1 MKPVFNAGRNIAL
14 KVPSHEYNR
23 TVSFYRDVLGLE
35 TEESVSDAGESV
47 VFQFGDKRLWVD
59 NVDSISQA
67 EIWLEVV
74 TDDID
79 AASAYLEGKDCTRRD
94 DIEALPEGFRGFWI
108 AGPSNII
115 HLVTGS
121 DRQGAK

>member
-1 MKPVFNAGRNIAL
+1 M
-14 KVPSHEYNR
+14 KVPAHEFDR

-35 TEESVSDAGESV
+35 KVEAEPSDTKDSVI
-47 VFQFGDKRLWVD
+47 FRFGDKRLWIDKV
-59 NVDSISQA
+59 SGISQA

-94 DIEALPEGFRGFWI
+94 DIEALPEGFHGFWI

-115 HLVTGS
+115 HLVTVS
-121 DRQGAK
+121 DRKGAE